1 MARAKTGVATD
12 ADAVE
17 LFLPAVSEV
26 SGAIPHRV
34 EVNLYE
40 APQRMALTRLYH
52 ALVKDRAKLD
62 NGKPVASLADVVRYV
77 LDQYEAKCVGLR

>member
-1 MARAKTGVATD
+1 MARAKSGPSNE

-17 LFLPAVSEV
+17 LYLPAVEEI
-26 SGAIPHRV
+26 SGGMPHRV

-40 APQRMALTRLYH
+40 AGQRMGLTRLYH
-52 ALVKDRAKLD
+52 ALVKDGAKLG